1 MGEQKREDL
10 KLSAPILDEED
21 EATLSAID
29 RGVRAADE
37 GRVVTLEEA
46 RKRMHQWRT
55 KSSSPKT
62 R

>member
-29 RGVRAADE
+29 RGVRSADE

-46 RKRMHQWRT
+46 RKRMNL
-55 KSSSPKT
+55 
-62 R
+62 